1 MSNTQTNVKVQQARE
16 FRFGFREI
24 LNDAVNKGTVTVVER
39 YSKPEGVLIPYE
51 WLMNAHNGDFVQL
64 VHQIRTAVQEAS

>member
-1 MSNTQTNVKVQQARE
+1 MSNTQIKVKLQGSRGFHLRE
-16 FRFGFREI
+16 G
-24 LNDAVNKGTVTVVER
+24 LNGAALLGVVTVIER
-39 YSKPEGVLIPYE
+39 YGKPEGVLLPYE

>member
-1 MSNTQTNVKVQQARE
+1 MSNTQIKVKLQGSRE
-16 FRFGFREI
+16 FRLRDG
-24 LNDAVNKGTVTVVER
+24 LNSAAMLGTVTVIER

-64 VHQIRTAVQEAS
+64 VHQVRTAVQEAS